1 MIAHSNRVVR
11 RDGAGQLMLIPIG
24 INKSFTRVPVMCISI
39 MVICTIL
46 QVMQTLSPD
55 PQAQTITWG
64 YIPGYGSLFTLF
76 SHMFIHGGWWHLVG
90 NMLIFYLTGFK
101 LEDALGH
108 WKFIIFYLAGGV
120 AANGLHVL
128 FAQDV
133 PIPCVGA
140 SGAIAAAMGG
150 FLILYP
156 HSKIRFF
163 YWVSRFVGT
172 FDVPAWLYL
181 GFWFAREVFH
191 FVYMSGPGSGV
202 AFGAHVGGFAAGMIW
217 MWAFCGWDRGLQ
229 MEEEDGGE
237 GHESDDA
244 EVAY

>member
-1 MIAHSNRVVR
+1 MI
-11 RDGAGQLMLIPIG
+11 LPIG
-24 INKSFTRVPVMCISI
+24 INKEFTRVPVVCII
-39 MVICTIL
+39 IIVICTLLSIL
-46 QVMQTLSPD
+46 QTISPD
-55 PQAQTITWG
+55 PNVQTIRWG
-64 YIPGYGSLFTLF
+64 YIPGYSSLITLL
-76 SHMFIHGGWWHLVG
+76 SHMFIHGGWGHLIG
-90 NMLIFYLTGFK
+90 NMLFFYLTGFK

-108 WKFIIFYLAGGV
+108 AKFALFYIAGGI

-140 SGAIAAAMGG
+140 SGAIAAVMGG
-150 FLILYP
+150 FLVLYP

-163 YWVSRFVGT
+163 YWISRLVGT
-172 FDVPAWLYL
+172 FFVPAWLYL

-191 FVYMSGPGSGV
+191 FAYQDELGSGV

-229 MEEEDGGE
+229 MEEDDGGAS
-237 GHESDDA
+237 HESNDA
-244 EVAY
+244 EIAY